1 MTILRAVHFP
11 SSIGDLLRTL
21 SKVGFFARSLLI
33 GSWVMPIYQELYGAS
48 YALRTLGVTYNS
60 PPSPPPND
68 YLRPQ

>member
-11 SSIGDLLRTL
+11 SPIGDLLRTL
-21 SKVGFFARSLLI
+21 SKAGFFERSLLV
-33 GSWVMPIYQELYGAS
+33 GRWVLPIYQELYGVP

-60 PPSPPPND
+60 PPSPYND